1 MASRERFQP
10 SHPGFTPPG
19 DPYLDYGP
27 NLPERYGIDRVF
39 AIARDPET
47 VWAWWEVEGAKTAQ
61 LRDVERGVMATQAV
75 SGTLGRRAH
84 EPAMNAFLM
93 PVLHAHLPYV
103 RHPEHDEFLEED
115 WFFEAITETY
125 VPLIDLME
133 RLLADG
139 VRFRLTMTLTPTLC
153 EMLDD
158 PLL

>member
-61 LRDVERGVMATQAV
+61 LRDVERGIIATQAV
-75 SGTLGRRAH
+75 TGTVGSIYF
-84 EPAMNAFLM
+84 PAA
-93 PVLHAHLPYV
+93 
-103 RHPEHDEFLEED
+103 PER
-115 WFFEAITETY
+115 TY
-125 VPLIDLME
+125 VVE
-133 RLLADG
+133 VDG
-139 VRFRLTMTLTPTLC
+139 RVSNRV
-153 EMLDD
+153 
-158 PLL
+158 